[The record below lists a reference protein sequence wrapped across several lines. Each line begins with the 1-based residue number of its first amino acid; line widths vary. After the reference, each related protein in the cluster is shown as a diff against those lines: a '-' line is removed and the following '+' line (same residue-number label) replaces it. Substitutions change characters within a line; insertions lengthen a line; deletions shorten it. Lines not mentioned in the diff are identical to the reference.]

1 MSPWH
6 PRCCRERKIR
16 VRKEV
21 LGNKMGKFKVRAGDQ
36 VVVISGKDA
45 GKRGK
50 VNEVLPGTNRVIVE
64 GVNVVKR
71 HTRPTRKLP
80 QGGIQEMEAPIH
92 VSNVMVLCS
101 KCHKP
106 TRVSHRVL
114 DDGKKVRTCKHCKE
128 ILG

>member
-1 MSPWH
+1 MGKV
-6 PRCCRERKIR
+6 KIR
-16 VRKEV
+16 T
-21 LGNKMGKFKVRAGDQ
+21 GDQ
-36 VVVISGKDA
+36 VIVISGKDA

-50 VNEVLPGTNRVIVE
+50 VNEVLPKINRVIVE

-106 TRVSHRVL
+106 TRISYRVL
-114 DDGKKVRTCKHCKE
+114 GDGNRVRTCKHCRE

>member
-1 MSPWH
+1 
-6 PRCCRERKIR
+6 
-16 VRKEV
+16 
-21 LGNKMGKFKVRAGDQ
+21 MGKVKVKTGDQ
-36 VVVISGKDA
+36 VIVISGKDA

-50 VNEVLPGTNRVIVE
+50 VNEVLPRKNRVIVE

-71 HTRPTRKLP
+71 HTRPTRRLP

-92 VSNVMVLCS
+92 ISNVMVLCS

-106 TRVSHRVL
+106 TRVSTRVL
-114 DDGKKVRTCKHCKE
+114 ENGSRVRVCKHCGE

>member
-1 MSPWH
+1 
-6 PRCCRERKIR
+6 
-16 VRKEV
+16 
-21 LGNKMGKFKVRAGDQ
+21 MGKVKVRAGDQ

-45 GKRGK
+45 GKKGK

-80 QGGIQEMEAPIH
+80 QGGIQEKEAPIH

-114 DDGKKVRTCKHCKE
+114 EDGSRVRACKHCKE